1 MESESEYS
9 VSEPASNWYGE
20 PPRDGET
27 ERGETDAERGE
38 TDAENQSCAPR
49 TPCRSLACPCGRHSR
64 YH

>member
-1 MESESEYS
+1 LESESEYS

-38 TDAENQSCAPR
+38 TGGEPELCSSDSVSESGVSVRP
-49 TPCRSLACPCGRHSR
+49 S
-64 YH
+64 